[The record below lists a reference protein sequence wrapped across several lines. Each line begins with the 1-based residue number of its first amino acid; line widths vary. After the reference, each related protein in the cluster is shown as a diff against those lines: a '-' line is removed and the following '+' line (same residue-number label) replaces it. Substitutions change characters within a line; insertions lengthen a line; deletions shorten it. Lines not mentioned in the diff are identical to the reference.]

1 MATSSLLLLNW
12 IIRGLNA
19 PVKRAGVRDMVRTA
33 KATVACLQET
43 KLQVIDDSM
52 VSATLGPKLKSNF
65 SFLPADGTRGGV
77 LIAASDDHLSCF
89 LPADPNVLFLL
100 EFKLSK
106 MP

>member
-52 VSATLGPKLKSNF
+52 VWAEIKKQFLLLACGWHQRRGSN
-65 SFLPADGTRGGV
+65 
-77 LIAASDDHLSCF
+77 SCF
-89 LPADPNVLFLL
+89 R
-100 EFKLSK
+100 
-106 MP
+106 